1 MNKYAVIDI
10 GSNSVRLMMIAN
22 GKVLYKTIKTTRL
35 GEGLAFSARLC
46 ESAMTRTQAALKEFF
61 LRAKA
66 EGAEKIVAFAT
77 AAMRS
82 AENGREFTLRV
93 EREVGL
99 KIEIISGDEEAEI
112 GILGALGGKD
122 GAIIDIGG
130 ASTELIVQKNEKISY
145 RKSLDIGVVR
155 IRDLC
160 DRSQERTRALS
171 LETVKKYGS
180 PALLDK
186 TYAIG
191 GTATTIAALLLD
203 LSEYDGKAVSK
214 TVVTRRQVRELA
226 DGLFSKSV
234 EEIASHPCVDPLRAD
249 VLAGGVEW
257 LYAILEYL
265 NIDEIFISDGDNLE
279 GYALSRGLLGDE
291 YE

>member
-1 MNKYAVIDI
+1 MNKFAVIDI
-10 GSNSVRLMMIAN
+10 GSNSVRLMMIAS

-35 GEGLAFSARLC
+35 GEGLAFSSKLC
-46 ESAMTRTQAALKEFF
+46 ENAMQRTKTALADFYTKAKE
-61 LRAKA
+61 
-66 EGAEKIVAFAT
+66 EGAEKIFAFAT

-82 AENGREFTLRV
+82 AKNGQAFADCV
-93 EREVGL
+93 EKEIGL

-112 GILGALGGKD
+112 GILGAFGGED

-130 ASTELIVQKNEKISY
+130 ASTELIVQKNGAVAY

-160 DRSQERTRALS
+160 DRSQEKTRKLS
-171 LETVKKYGS
+171 LETVKKYGE
-180 PALLDK
+180 PTLTKK

-191 GTATTIAALLLD
+191 GTATTIAALLLN
-203 LSEYDGKAVSK
+203 LTSYDAKAVSK
-214 TVVTRRQVRELA
+214 TVVSRRQVRELA
-226 DGLFSKSV
+226 DELFSKSV
-234 EEIASHPCVDPLRAD
+234 EEISSHPCVDPLRAD

>member
-61 LRAKA
+61 LRAEA

-82 AENGREFTLRV
+82 AENGREFALRV

-130 ASTELIVQKNEKISY
+130 ASTELIVQKDGKISY

>member
-1 MNKYAVIDI
+1 MNKFAVIDI
-10 GSNSVRLMMIAN
+10 GSNSVRLMMIAS

-35 GEGLAFSARLC
+35 GEGLAFSNTLC
-46 ESAMTRTQAALKEFF
+46 EPAMARTQTALNEFY

-82 AENGREFTLRV
+82 ATNGQAFADRV

-112 GILGALGGKD
+112 GILGALGGQD

-130 ASTELIVQKNEKISY
+130 ASTELIVQNCGKVSY

-160 DRSQERTRALS
+160 ERSQEKTRALAVQ
-171 LETVKKYGS
+171 TVKDYGN
-180 PALLDK
+180 PELIQK
-186 TYAIG
+186 TYGIG

-203 LSEYDGKAVSK
+203 LKVYDGKAVSK

-226 DGLFSKSV
+226 NELFKKSV
-234 EEIASHPCVDPLRAD
+234 EEIATHPCVDPLRAD

-265 NIDEIFISDGDNLE
+265 NIDELYISDGDNLE
-279 GYALSRGLLGDE
+279 GYALSRGLLGDD